1 MEDVTTESRV
11 RALRRVPL
19 LQTRYVLLL
28 LMKAIRSCM
37 CHTEVLTSLELEG
50 LPLTQHYLNELVKVR
65 PSSATST
72 VSPKCTDQLWG
83 NRFPC
88 FKWWTQL
95 FNWKLN
101 LINNLSLFWNISL
114 QVIIWKKVDLFAY
127 SCRLVFWTISSQSVS
142 HLPLGAHQGQS
153 EHLWGYC
160 LPIVHW
166 NKKKIVLEFFKYFTK
181 FVYLQ
186 WYGTV

>member
-28 LMKAIRSCM
+28 LMKTIRSCM

-50 LPLTQHYLNELVKVR
+50 LPLAPHYLSELIKVR

-72 VSPKCTDQLWG
+72 VYPKCADQLWS

-88 FKWWTQL
+88 FTTTQL
-95 FNWKLN
+95 FSWKLN
-101 LINNLSLFWNISL
+101 LINKLSVLRNISL
-114 QVIIWKKVDLFAY
+114 EVIIWKKVDLFAY
-127 SCRLVFWTISSQSVS
+127 SCRLVF
-142 HLPLGAHQGQS
+142 
-153 EHLWGYC
+153 
-160 LPIVHW
+160 
-166 NKKKIVLEFFKYFTK
+166 
-181 FVYLQ
+181 
-186 WYGTV
+186 